1 MCSSDLNGEIVAET
15 YSNKS
20 RDGYF
25 LVCLPAGNDYA
36 LNVTANNYLFYSS
49 NFSLRDFTPSRPY
62 RKDAPLQKMDA
73 GATIVLENI
82 FFKTNSSNL
91 ETESF
96 VELAKLIELL
106 EKNESMRIRI
116 EGHTDSDGD
125 EAANLKL
132 SQARALSVK
141 SYLES
146 KGIASTRIESEG
158 YGETQP
164 LESNATPEGKAKNR
178 RTVFRVL

>member
-1 MCSSDLNGEIVAET
+1 
-15 YSNKS
+15 
-20 RDGYF
+20 
-25 LVCLPAGNDYA
+25 
-36 LNVTANNYLFYSS
+36 
-49 NFSLRDFTPSRPY
+49 
-62 RKDAPLQKMDA
+62 MDS

-91 ETESF
+91 ETESHI
-96 VELAKLIELL
+96 ELAKLIELL
-106 EKNESMRIRI
+106 VKNQTMRIRI

-141 SYLES
+141 TYLES
-146 KGIASTRIESEG
+146 KGIAANRIESEG

-164 LESNATPEGKAKNR
+164 LETNATPEGKAKNR